1 MVPSSPPHVRAM
13 FDVSI
18 EDAIP
23 PAFLYSFLALIV
35 SYHIFAPL
43 CSTVKQR
50 SWILTTISSAAMSLS
65 SLPLF
70 FHYVS
75 SRGDLREIKS
85 TPWTENT
92 GRFFQA
98 YLVADLLMGMMYY
111 RSKVNLLTG
120 WFHHTVYIFIVEYS
134 CRMGWSHLF
143 ALCAVMEVPTF
154 VLAIASLNSRF
165 RSDVI
170 FALSFFATRIVLHI
184 FLCASMVASRH
195 SVTNDSFGPGVI
207 MACIFPLHAFWFY
220 GCLKGFVKRAK
231 FVKPQPVKQGT
242 VTASPIPSGFTSLR
256 ARSWTLPRR
265 RGSLRQAVRAWD
277 RFELRKAAGRF
288 GDAQRRLR
296 ATLPVAR
303 ERVYAYVGLEWPPSG
318 EPQRTGAVKTESSFV
333 I

>member
-1 MVPSSPPHVRAM
+1 MMM

-35 SYHIFAPL
+35 AYHVFAPL

-75 SRGDLREIKS
+75 SRGDLRGIRS
-85 TPWTENT
+85 TFWTEST

-98 YLVADLLMGMMYY
+98 YLVADLLMGVIYY
-111 RSKVNLLTG
+111 RSKINLLTG
-120 WFHHTVYIFIVEYS
+120 WIHHTIYIFIVGYTS
-134 CRMGWSHLF
+134 HMGWSHLF
-143 ALCAVMEVPTF
+143 TLCAVMEVPTL

-184 FLCASMVASRH
+184 SLCASMVASRH
-195 SVTNDSFGPGVI
+195 NVTNDSYGPGI
-207 MACIFPLHAFWFY
+207 LMACIFPLHAFWFY

-231 FVKPQPVKQGT
+231 SAQPQPVKQGT
-242 VTASPIPSGFTSLR
+242 VTASPSPSEFTSIR
-256 ARSWTLPRR
+256 ARAWTLPRR

-277 RFELRKAAGRF
+277 RLGLRTAAGRF
-288 GDAQRRLR
+288 GDVQRRLR
-296 ATLPVAR
+296 ASLPVAR
-303 ERVYAYVGLEWPPSG
+303 EQVYAYVGLEMPPGG
-318 EPQRTGAVKTESSFV
+318 EPQWTDAVMTESSL
-333 I
+333 

>member
-1 MVPSSPPHVRAM
+1 M

-18 EDAIP
+18 EDEIP

-35 SYHIFAPL
+35 AYHIFAPL

-70 FHYVS
+70 LHYVG
-75 SRGDLREIKS
+75 SRGDLRGIRS
-85 TPWTENT
+85 TLWTESAS
-92 GRFFQA
+92 RFFQA
-98 YLVADLLMGMMYY
+98 YLVADLLMGMIYY

-120 WFHHTVYIFIVEYS
+120 WFHHTIYIFIVGYS
-134 CRMGWSHLF
+134 CHMGWSHLF
-143 ALCAVMEVPTF
+143 ILCAVLEVPTF
-154 VLAIASLNSRF
+154 VLAIASLNPRF

-170 FALSFFATRIVLHI
+170 FAL
-184 FLCASMVASRH
+184 SRH

-231 FVKPQPVKQGT
+231 PVKPQPVKQGT
-242 VTASPIPSGFTSLR
+242 VTTSPSPSGFTSLR

-277 RFELRKAAGRF
+277 RFELRNAAGRF
-288 GDAQRRLR
+288 GDVQRRLR
-296 ATLPVAR
+296 ASLPVAR

-318 EPQRTGAVKTESSFV
+318 EPQRTGAVETESSL
-333 I
+333 

>member
-1 MVPSSPPHVRAM
+1 MVPSSPLHVRAM

-35 SYHIFAPL
+35 AYHIFAPL

-70 FHYVS
+70 FRYAS

-85 TPWTENT
+85 TLWTENT

-98 YLVADLLMGMMYY
+98 YLVADLLMGVIYY

-120 WFHHTVYIFIVEYS
+120 WIHHTTYIFIVGYS
-134 CRMGWSHLF
+134 CHMGWSHLF

-154 VLAIASLNSRF
+154 IMAIASLNSRF

-195 SVTNDSFGPGVI
+195 NVTNDSFGPSII
-207 MACIFPLHAFWFY
+207 MAGIFPLHAFWFY
-220 GCLKGFVKRAK
+220 GCLKGFVKHAK
-231 FVKPQPVKQGT
+231 SVKPQPVKQSV
-242 VTASPIPSGFTSLR
+242 VTASPSPSGFTSLR

-277 RFELRKAAGRF
+277 RLELRKAAGRF
-288 GDAQRRLR
+288 GDVQRRLR
-296 ATLPVAR
+296 ASLPAAR
-303 ERVYAYVGLEWPPSG
+303 ERVYAYVGLE
-318 EPQRTGAVKTESSFV
+318 
-333 I
+333 

>member
-1 MVPSSPPHVRAM
+1 M

-18 EDAIP
+18 EDAVP

-35 SYHIFAPL
+35 AYHVFAPL

-75 SRGDLREIKS
+75 SWGDLRGMRS
-85 TPWTENT
+85 TFWTEST

-98 YLVADLLMGMMYY
+98 YLIADLLMGVIYY

-120 WFHHTVYIFIVEYS
+120 WIHHTIYIVIVGYTS
-134 CRMGWSHLF
+134 HMRWSHLF
-143 ALCAVMEVPTF
+143 TLCAVMEVPTF
-154 VLAIASLNSRF
+154 ILAIASLNSRF
-165 RSDVI
+165 RSDII
-170 FALSFFATRIVLHI
+170 FALSFFATRIVLHV
-184 FLCASMVASRH
+184 FLCASMVVGRH
-195 SVTNDSFGPGVI
+195 NATNDSYGPGI
-207 MACIFPLHAFWFY
+207 LMACIFPLHAFLFY

-231 FVKPQPVKQGT
+231 SAKPQPVKSGT
-242 VTASPIPSGFTSLR
+242 VTASPSPSPSEFTSIR

-277 RFELRKAAGRF
+277 RLGLRAAAGRF
-288 GDAQRRLR
+288 GDVQRRLR
-296 ATLPVAR
+296 ASLPVAR
-303 ERVYAYVGLEWPPSG
+303 EQVYAYVGLERPSSG
-318 EPQRTGAVKTESSFV
+318 EPQWTDAVKTESSESL
-333 I
+333 

>member
-1 MVPSSPPHVRAM
+1 M

-35 SYHIFAPL
+35 AYHIFAPL

-50 SWILTTISSAAMSLS
+50 SWILTTISSAAMSLL

-70 FHYVS
+70 FHFVS
-75 SRGDLREIKS
+75 SRGDLRGIKS
-85 TPWTENT
+85 TLWTEST

-98 YLVADLLMGMMYY
+98 YLIADLSMGVIYY

-120 WFHHTVYIFIVEYS
+120 WIHHTIYIFIVEYA

-143 ALCAVMEVPTF
+143 TLCAVMEVPTF
-154 VLAIASLNSRF
+154 VLAISSLNSRF
-165 RSDVI
+165 RSDVV

-184 FLCASMVASRH
+184 FLCASMVVSRH
-195 SVTNDSFGPGVI
+195 NVTNDSYGPGVI
-207 MACIFPLHAFWFY
+207 MTCVFPLHAFWFY

-231 FVKPQPVKQGT
+231 SAKPQLVKQGT
-242 VTASPIPSGFTSLR
+242 VTASPNPSGFTSLR
-256 ARSWTLPRR
+256 ARSWMLPRR

-277 RFELRKAAGRF
+277 RLELRKAAGRF
-288 GDAQRRLR
+288 GDVQRRLR
-296 ATLPVAR
+296 ASLPAAR
-303 ERVYAYVGLEWPPSG
+303 EQVYAYVGLERPPTG
-318 EPQRTGAVKTESSFV
+318 EPQWTGAVKTESSL
-333 I
+333 

>member
-1 MVPSSPPHVRAM
+1 M

-23 PAFLYSFLALIV
+23 PAFLYSFLALITA
-35 SYHIFAPL
+35 YHIFAPL
-43 CSTVKQR
+43 CSTLKQQ

-75 SRGDLREIKS
+75 SRGDLRGIKS
-85 TPWTENT
+85 TFWTEST

-98 YLVADLLMGMMYY
+98 YLVADLLMGVIYY
-111 RSKVNLLTG
+111 RSKLNLLTG
-120 WFHHTVYIFIVEYS
+120 WIHHTIYIFIVGYS

-143 ALCAVMEVPTF
+143 SLCAVMEVPTF
-154 VLAIASLNSRF
+154 VMAIASLNPRF

-170 FALSFFATRIVLHI
+170 FALSYFATRIVLHI
-184 FLCASMVASRH
+184 CLCVSMVASRH
-195 SVTNDSFGPGVI
+195 NVTNDSFSPGVI
-207 MACIFPLHAFWFY
+207 MACVFPLHAFWFY

-231 FVKPQPVKQGT
+231 SVKPQPVKQGT
-242 VTASPIPSGFTSLR
+242 VTASPSPSGFTSLR
-256 ARSWTLPRR
+256 ARSWPLPRR

-288 GDAQRRLR
+288 GDVQRRLR
-296 ATLPVAR
+296 ASFPVAR
-303 ERVYAYVGLEWPPSG
+303 EQVYAYVGLEWPPTG
-318 EPQRTGAVKTESSFV
+318 EPQQTGAVKTESSL
-333 I
+333 